1 MVMNLRGTAAIVGV
15 GETPHRRVWP
25 GRSMMGLCAE
35 AAAEAIRD
43 AGLKREDVDG
53 IMTYNGDA
61 FPSPMAEYIG
71 LQATSFGVAS
81 GFWGGSAGAA
91 LSIAA
96 NAVTSGMAD
105 YIMFVG
111 GGSRDPSSPGTGIF
125 MGGGEPPP
133 GFGTEWQ
140 SPYGPAVAANNNYG
154 MLYTR
159 HMHEYGTRHE
169 QIAQIAARQRY
180 NAQQN
185 ELSAFL
191 GQPITLED
199 VMNSRYI
206 NYPLHILE
214 SVMPVAGA
222 IAYIVTTAERARA
235 LPHPPVYLLGCGLA
249 VGYVNSYLKP
259 NQTEVPVRYS
269 SASAYNMAGYG
280 PKDMQF
286 ANFYD

>member
-1 MVMNLRGTAAIVGV
+1 MLEIRGKAALVGV
-15 GETPHRRVWP
+15 GETMHRRVWP
-25 GRSMMGLCAE
+25 GRSMWGLCAE
-35 AAAEAIRD
+35 AAATAIAD
-43 AGLKREDVDG
+43 AGLRREDIDG

-71 LQATSFGVAS
+71 LNAINFGVAS
-81 GFWGGSAGAA
+81 GFWGGSAGCA
-91 LSIAA
+91 LAIAA
-96 NAVTSGMAD
+96 HAVSSGMAN

-111 GGSRDPSSPGTGIF
+111 GGSRDPGNPGTGIF
-125 MGGGEPPP
+125 MGGGTPPP
-133 GFGTEWQ
+133 SVGSEWM

-154 MLYTR
+154 MLYAR
-159 HMHEYGTRHE
+159 HMYEFGTKPE
-169 QIAQIAARQRY
+169 QIAQQASRQRF
-180 NAQQN
+180 NAQAN

-191 GQPITLED
+191 GQPITTED

-222 IAYIVTTAERARA
+222 IAYIVTTAERAKT
-235 LPHPPVYLLGCGLA
+235 LKHPPVYVLGAGLSN
-249 VGYVNSYLKP
+249 GYANSFWKP
-259 NQTEVPVRYS
+259 DQTTTPVRYS
-269 SASAYNMAGYG
+269 AASAFQKSGYS